1 MMIHSDAMSHMDQ
14 YEFIGNLILLIV
26 GGNDT
31 TRNTMSAYAYGL
43 SQFPD
48 ERAKLEGNPDLIP
61 NATQEI
67 IRWQTPLAH
76 MRRTATQD
84 YEIEGQKIREG
95 DKLALWYLSA
105 NRDETMFERSEEHT
119 SELQSL
125 MRISYAVFCLK
136 KKTTTHA

>member
-1 MMIHSDAMSHMDQ
+1 MMIHADAMSHMDQ

-76 MRRTATQD
+76 MRRTATQA
-84 YEIEGQKIREG
+84 YEIDRKSFVKGKSVSVRVDLGGRRMI
-95 DKLALWYLSA
+95 
-105 NRDETMFERSEEHT
+105 
-119 SELQSL
+119 
-125 MRISYAVFCLK
+125 K
-136 KKTTTHA
+136 KKI

>member
-1 MMIHSDAMSHMDQ
+1 MLMMCHSDWMYQRDQ
-14 YEFIGNLILLIV
+14 YEFIANLVLLIV
-26 GGNDT
+26 DGNDS
-31 TRNTMSAYAYGL
+31 TRNTMSSYAYGL

-95 DKLALWYLSA
+95 DKLALG
-105 NRDETMFERSEEHT
+105 
-119 SELQSL
+119 
-125 MRISYAVFCLK
+125 
-136 KKTTTHA
+136 

>member
-1 MMIHSDAMSHMDQ
+1 MA
-14 YEFIGNLILLIV
+14 
-26 GGNDT
+26 
-31 TRNTMSAYAYGL
+31 AYAYGL

-105 NRDETMFERSEEHT
+105 NRDETMFEDAD
-119 SELQSL
+119 
-125 MRISYAVFCLK
+125 RIIVDRPNARRHLAFGHGKIGRASCRERVCQYV
-136 KKTTTHA
+136 